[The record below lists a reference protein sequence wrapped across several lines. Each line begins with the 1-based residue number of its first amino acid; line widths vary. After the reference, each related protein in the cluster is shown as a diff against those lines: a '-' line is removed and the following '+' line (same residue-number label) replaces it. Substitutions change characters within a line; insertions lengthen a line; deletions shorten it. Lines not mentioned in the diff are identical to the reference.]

1 MAAEAPVCM
10 EAAATPVA
18 DLLARMADEFRELSG
33 VAETLQD
40 LPARLGRL
48 DASGVMLAQ
57 TIDMLSQRLH
67 GLAAFSE
74 ALSALMPASWH
85 VDPTPAAALITL
97 SDLQRRLTRAQ
108 LAEAELETADEMELF

>member
-10 EAAATPVA
+10 AAAATPVA